1 MKRFLEIAG
10 YGFFIAIAL
19 VVIFVQAGTT
29 GKSGGTQTAEI
40 LSGGADGLAKVA
52 TALEG
57 RG

>member
-1 MKRFLEIAG
+1 MKRFLEIVA

-19 VVIFVQAGTT
+19 VIIFVQAGST
-29 GKSGGTQTAEI
+29 GESGGKQSADI
-40 LSGGADGLAKVA
+40 MQGGAKGLAEVA